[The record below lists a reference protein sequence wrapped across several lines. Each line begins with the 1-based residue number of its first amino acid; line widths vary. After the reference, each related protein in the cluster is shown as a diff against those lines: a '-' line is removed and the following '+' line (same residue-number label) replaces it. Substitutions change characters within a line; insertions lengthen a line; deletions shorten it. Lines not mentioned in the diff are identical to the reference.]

1 MAVTGSSW
9 RVADV
14 NYGTVGLRGVFD
26 STSGTQL
33 YANLGFQHA
42 WGDLSAVNR
51 QAFVQDGATG
61 FSVTGLPVA
70 MNAGL
75 LDLGIR
81 FNVTSKVTID
91 AGYHGQFASD
101 ATDQGARMA
110 LNISF

>member
-1 MAVTGSSW
+1 
-9 RVADV
+9 
-14 NYGTVGLRGVFD
+14 
-26 STSGTQL
+26 
-33 YANLGFQHA
+33 
-42 WGDLSAVNR
+42 
-51 QAFVQDGATG
+51 
-61 FSVTGLPVA
+61 